1 MLAPGRPAAYG
12 PSTVAH
18 LPLDGKTSE
27 QTLAKARALVL
38 SALLTGHGRP
48 LLSVTLNPA
57 TQTLTPVGPW
67 AAETMPQSPSV
78 AGSRI
83 FFIET
88 DAEASLGVAGHA
100 RPKPEL
106 TKSPTRLALAAPT
119 C

>member
-27 QTLAKARALVL
+27 ETLAKARALVGPFC
-38 SALLTGHGRP
+38 ALTGHGRP
-48 LLSVTLNPA
+48 LLSYPEPYNLNPNPCRA
-57 TQTLTPVGPW
+57 MGGRNH
-67 AAETMPQSPSV
+67 ASV
-78 AGSRI
+78 SIGCRFAH

-88 DAEASLGVAGHA
+88 DAEARLGVAGHA

-106 TKSPTRLALAAPT
+106 KKSPTRLALAAPT